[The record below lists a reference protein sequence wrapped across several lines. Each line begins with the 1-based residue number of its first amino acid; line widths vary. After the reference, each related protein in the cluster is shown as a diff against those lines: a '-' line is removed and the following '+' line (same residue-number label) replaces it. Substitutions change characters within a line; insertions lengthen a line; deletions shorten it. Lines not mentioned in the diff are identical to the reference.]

1 MEARELQLLK
11 GEKEERDQYI
21 GRVDVLEKVKE
32 LNTLA
37 GTEYMTTQQVADFYE
52 AGRSTVNQV
61 YVRFA
66 DELESDGVFKASAK
80 ELEKVLCLDKL
91 SKRKKPGGIEVEGE
105 FLSYNTNNLFPKR
118 AVLRVGMLL
127 RDSEVARE
135 VRSLLLNVYHDV
147 EQGKTDIKENI
158 NRELAEE
165 QIYYLELGEAVMS
178 GDLESVLLTSTKL
191 MDLKNKRIGELE
203 EQNRNIIETATTI
216 TGSKKIINALIRNIA
231 VQRFNN
237 NFPQAYTEF
246 YRLVNYKLGVNIK
259 KRDDAGG
266 SYLNRFT
273 EEELKEVEKIARS
286 WTESEGMNV
295 REVLGFSRGV

>member
-1 MEARELQLLK
+1 MEAREIKLLK

-118 AVLRVGMLL
+118 AILRVGMLL

-135 VRSLLLNVYHDV
+135 VRSLLLNVYHDA
-147 EQGKTDIKENI
+147 EEGKTDIVN
-158 NRELAEE
+158 NLNQELAQE
-165 QIYYLELGEAVMS
+165 QMYYLELGQSVME
-178 GDLESVLLTSTKL
+178 GNIENVLVASTNL
-191 MDLKNKRIGELE
+191 MNLKNKRILELE
-203 EQNRNIIETATTI
+203 EQNKNIISTATTI
-216 TGSKKIINALIRNIA
+216 TGSRKVINALIRNIA
-231 VQRFNN
+231 VQRFNKS
-237 NFPQAYTEF
+237 FPTAYTEF

-259 KRDDAGG
+259 ARDENGKG
-266 SYLNRFT
+266 SYLDRFT
-273 EEELKEVEKIARS
+273 DKELKEVEKIARS
-286 WTESEGMNV
+286 WSESMGLDV
-295 REVLGFSRGV
+295 KEVLEFN

>member
-1 MEARELQLLK
+1 MEAREITLLK

-37 GTEYMTTQQVADFYE
+37 GTDYMTTQQVADFYE

-61 YVRFA
+61 YVRFS
-66 DELESDGVFKASAK
+66 DELDEDGVIKAGAK
-80 ELEKVLCLDKL
+80 ELENILRFDKL
-91 SKRKKPGGIEVEGE
+91 SKRKRPGGVEVEGE
-105 FLSYNTNNLFPKR
+105 FLSYNANNLYSKR

-127 RDSEVARE
+127 RGSQVAKE

-147 EQGKTDIKENI
+147 EQGKTDIKANI
-158 NRELAEE
+158 NKELAEE

-203 EQNRNIIETATTI
+203 EQNMNIIETATTI
-216 TGSKKIINALIRNIA
+216 TGSKKIVNALMRNMA

-237 NFPQAYTEF
+237 NFPQTYTEF

-259 KRDDAGG
+259 RRNDVGG

-273 EEELKEVEKIARS
+273 EEELKEVERIARS

-295 REVLGFSRGV
+295 KEIIGFSREV